1 MIPQSFIQDLLNRVD
16 VVEVIDRYVP
26 LKRAG
31 ANYKACCPFHNEKT
45 PSFTVS
51 PSKQFYHC
59 FGCGAHGSAI
69 GFLMT
74 YRGLGFVDA
83 VRELAA
89 SVGMNVPETE
99 RSGFRLPPNDAAEL
113 YSVLER
119 ATRFYRQS
127 LKRSPQAIAYLKG
140 RGLSGEVAAR
150 FGIGYAPPDRQALA
164 QCFDDYASAWL
175 EKAGLVLR
183 GEGGRRYDRFRDRIM
198 FPIADSRGRIVGF
211 GGRLIGEGEPKYLN
225 SPETPIFEKGRELY
239 GLFQAMG
246 DLRKAGRL
254 LVVEGYMDVVALAQ
268 HGIGYACATLGTAT
282 TGAQVQKLLRH
293 AEQVTFCFDGDE
305 AGRRAAWRALET
317 ILPHV
322 TDGKEVSF
330 LFLPSGED
338 PDSLV
343 RRIGGPGFEAQL
355 SNAVSLS
362 AYLIEGLASQIE
374 LANDEGRARLLK
386 EAKPLVT
393 RIQAPGLGLLIRRR
407 LAERV
412 GLTVSELET
421 LYRIRSDKDAA
432 APVPRTFGRKAQ
444 VMSRCRRL
452 IRQILFRPE
461 LAQRLEPAHIPA
473 SEPDA
478 GFLRQFLD
486 FVRANPTLK
495 GSDIVPMAF
504 LHFENTELDQV
515 ISEAAQA
522 IEEWGP
528 QFDVEA
534 EFEGVVR
541 SLQEEARRRR
551 LEELASASLDRL
563 SLAERQEYLT
573 LLRQGAAEQTAP
585 QGT

>member
-1 MIPQSFIQDLLNRVD
+1 MIPRAFIQDLLNRVD

-31 ANYKACCPFHNEKT
+31 ANYKACCPFHHEKT

-69 GFLMT
+69 GFLME

-89 SVGMNVPETE
+89 SVGMKMPEAE
-99 RSGFRLPPNDAAEL
+99 QLDVHPPAAEAAEL

-119 ATRFYRQS
+119 ATRFYRES
-127 LKRSPQAIAYLKG
+127 LKRSPQAIAYLKR

-150 FGIGYAPPDRQALA
+150 FGIGYAPADWQALA
-164 QCFDDYASAWL
+164 GCFDDYGSIWL

-198 FPIADSRGRIVGF
+198 FPIADNRGRIVGF
-211 GGRLIGEGEPKYLN
+211 GGRVLGEGEPKYLN

-239 GLFQAMG
+239 GLFQARSPIR
-246 DLRKAGRL
+246 DTGRV

-282 TGAQVQKLLRH
+282 TGAQAHQLLRQ
-293 AEQVTFCFDGDE
+293 ADQVIFCFDGDE
-305 AGRRAAWRALET
+305 AGRRAAWRALEAM
-317 ILPHV
+317 LPHV

-330 LFLPSGED
+330 LFLPAGED

-343 RRIGGPGFEAQL
+343 RRIGGPGFEALL
-355 SNAVSLS
+355 SDAVSLS
-362 AYLIEGLASQIE
+362 AYLIEGLAPQGA
-374 LANDEGRARLLK
+374 LASDEGRARLLK
-386 EAKPLVT
+386 EAKPLVS
-393 RIQAPGLGLLIRRR
+393 RIQAPGLGFLVRRR

-412 GLTVSELET
+412 GLSLAELEA
-421 LYRIRSDKDAA
+421 LYRIRSGTEPGKPGARRAA
-432 APVPRTFGRKAQ
+432 RGVG
-444 VMSRCRRL
+444 VVSRCRRL
-452 IRQILFRPE
+452 IRLILFKPE
-461 LAQRLEPAHIPA
+461 LGLRLEPTLIPA

-478 GFLRQFLD
+478 GFLLQFLD
-486 FVRANPTLK
+486 FVKANPTLK

-504 LHFENTELDQV
+504 LHFDNTQLDQV
-515 ISEAAQA
+515 LSEAARA

-528 QFDVEA
+528 EFDAEA
-534 EFEGVVR
+534 EFQGVVR
-541 SLQEEARRRR
+541 GLQEEARRRR
-551 LEELASASLDRL
+551 LEELGANLERL
-563 SLAERQEYLT
+563 SLKEQQEYLD
-573 LLRQGAAEQTAP
+573 LLRQGRMERTAP
-585 QGT
+585 QNA